1 MKNCI
6 LFFFLLVTTQLHA
19 QTPAYFM
26 LGESELDGLHIYGIH
41 QDESLNY
48 WIGTDNGLFKYDGY
62 EFKNIPYN
70 EMISPS

>member
-1 MKNCI
+1 
-6 LFFFLLVTTQLHA
+6 
-19 QTPAYFM
+19 M

-70 EMISPS
+70 EMISPSLFGIISDHHGNIYCNI

>member
-1 MKNCI
+1 
-6 LFFFLLVTTQLHA
+6 
-19 QTPAYFM
+19 M